1 MLINNIQQLEAVSL
15 LSFYYGD
22 DHEEVYMVVL
32 NFYGTIAPICI
43 SKKLGLYIS
52 NLPNTKHNEW
62 RDDLAEEL
70 ELAVKADIIYQDKLG
85 TNFPCGFQRLYHNLF
100 PDVTPP
106 STFTK
111 ETPS

>member
-1 MLINNIQQLEAVSL
+1 
-15 LSFYYGD
+15 
-22 DHEEVYMVVL
+22 MVVL

-85 TNFPCGFQRLYHNLF
+85 TNFPCGFQRLYHKLF

-106 STFTK
+106 STFM
-111 ETPS
+111 